1 MGVSTGLTGPQ
12 RDRLTSIWEREEAA
26 FRARIPRSLELGSS
40 ARAVMPGGVPM
51 SWMAGFYRT
60 PPVWA
65 ARGQGAT
72 FIDVDGNRYLDF
84 NIGDMSSVL
93 GYGHRRLTEI
103 IAEQAARGVQLFLP
117 IEAALVVCDQLR
129 QRFRLPMWQFTTSAS
144 TANLEALRIARAV
157 TGRQGVLMFSG
168 KFHGMLEDTLWSDD
182 GRGLEPESLGLGPMA
197 PADVAVVDFNDLEA
211 VERVLRGGHTAAV
224 LTEGVLTNHGTVL
237 PDPGFLPGLR
247 EACRRHDT
255 LLILDETHT
264 QFDFY
269 GGTVSHFDVTPDI
282 VTGGKGIAG
291 GVPIGAY
298 GLTRDLGAFVAD
310 HVGDEAG
317 TAVGLALGGTLFA
330 NALSLACAEVVLT
343 ELMTPAEHD
352 RIADLGQRLADGIE
366 AAARNRGLDW
376 RAHRF
381 GARSGYCLAPEL
393 PRTAREAD
401 ISLDLLFADT
411 RRAFFANR
419 GVWEAIATSGP
430 HAGFAHQPAD
440 VETYLGVLDD
450 FLDELC
456 AP

>member
-1 MGVSTGLTGPQ
+1 MAASSGLTAVQ
-12 RDRLTSIWEREEAA
+12 RDRLTRLWEREEAA
-26 FRARIPRSLELGSS
+26 FRRRIPRSLALGSS
-40 ARAVMPGGVPM
+40 ARAFMPNGVPM

-60 PPVWA
+60 PPLWA
-65 ARGQGAT
+65 ANGRGAT
-72 FIDVDGNRYLDF
+72 FVDVDGNSYLDF

-93 GYGHRRLTEI
+93 GYGHPRLTKV
-103 IAEQAARGVQLFLP
+103 IAEQAERGVQLFLP
-117 IEAALVVCDQLR
+117 VEPALAVCEQLR

-157 TGRQGVLMFSG
+157 TQRQGVLMFSG

-182 GRGLEPESLGLGPMA
+182 GQGLAPEGLGLGSMA
-197 PADVAVVDFNDLEA
+197 PADVAVVDFNDLDA
-211 VERVLRGGHTAAV
+211 VERVLRGGRTAAV

-237 PDPGFLPGLR
+237 PDPGFLRGLR
-247 EACRRHDT
+247 EACTRHDA
-255 LLILDETHT
+255 LLVLDETHT

-269 GGTVSHFDVTPDI
+269 GGTVSHYDVTPDI

-298 GLTRDLGAFVAD
+298 GLTQDLGVFVAD

-317 TAVGLALGGTLFA
+317 TVAGLALGGTLFA

-366 AAARNRGLDW
+366 TAARDRGLDW

-381 GARSGYCLAPEL
+381 GARSGYCLAAEL

-401 ISLDLLFADT
+401 ASLDLLFADA

-419 GVWEAIATSGP
+419 GVWDAIATSGP
-430 HAGFAHQPAD
+430 HTGFAHQPAD
-440 VETYLGVLDD
+440 IETYLGVLDE
-450 FLDELC
+450 FLAELC
-456 AP
+456 AT